1 MSQPYDFNE
10 YYLLIWA
17 PGKHIPNAIIKKI

>member
-10 YYLLIWA
+10 YYLLIWVS
-17 PGKHIPNAIIKKI
+17 GKHIPNAIIKKI